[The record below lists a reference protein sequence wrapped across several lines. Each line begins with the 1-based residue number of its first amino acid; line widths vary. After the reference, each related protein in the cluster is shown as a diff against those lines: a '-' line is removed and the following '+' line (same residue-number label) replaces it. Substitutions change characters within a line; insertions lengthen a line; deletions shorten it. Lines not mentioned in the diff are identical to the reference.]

1 MSARGYW
8 QGRAVSRF
16 QWELMRER
24 AQLGEE
30 AVPPAKE
37 CEAQPIAAH
46 FGAAM
51 KGLRLGD
58 RVFASRLGAAWAE
71 VVGETLAKHSRPADF
86 ERGTLTVFVSHP
98 GFLMELRGRMTDETL
113 KKIRE
118 RFPEPRVQKIRWQV
132 QPL

>member
-1 MSARGYW
+1 
-8 QGRAVSRF
+8 
-16 QWELMRER
+16 
-24 AQLGEE
+24 
-30 AVPPAKE
+30 
-37 CEAQPIAAH
+37 
-46 FGAAM
+46 
-51 KGLRLGD
+51 LGD

-113 KKIRE
+113 KKIHE